1 MKIQREKLRKRTRVK
16 KSMLSLVYKQVWP
29 VFFLN
34 FDVGWLRRNR
44 YVDTILKPINCHF
57 HQLNFRAIIRM
68 LIASGLPTQINVFE
82 HLMQFIKH
90 PHALTVLEDTLYWTD
105 REGMSVSSCNKW
117 NGKDGQSVVMTG
129 LDSPNDIHAFNPV
142 RQPNGEFYAFETIS

>member
-1 MKIQREKLRKRTRVK
+1 
-16 KSMLSLVYKQVWP
+16 
-29 VFFLN
+29 
-34 FDVGWLRRNR
+34 
-44 YVDTILKPINCHF
+44 
-57 HQLNFRAIIRM
+57 M